1 MKAKGISGMKKQ
13 NGKAMGAFAS
23 GRCRSE
29 FNLVFEDFMRSLGGS
44 VAEDAGNPYCG
55 KSLSVILEDI
65 SRPEHIVS
73 SSGERIL
80 LEDALGMGDWE
91 LVAEGF
97 DLNAVK
103 GAVGKVLKKVA
114 DAFRAVLRKSMG
126 AVQKFIEKLKANR
139 IVGKVIAK

>member
-44 VAEDAGNPYCG
+44 VAEGAGNPYYG

-65 SRPEHIVS
+65 GRPERLT
-73 SSGERIL
+73 SSGRKG
-80 LEDALGMGDWE
+80 DPPGGRPRDGRLGAG
-91 LVAEGF
+91 L
-97 DLNAVK
+97 
-103 GAVGKVLKKVA
+103 
-114 DAFRAVLRKSMG
+114 
-126 AVQKFIEKLKANR
+126 
-139 IVGKVIAK
+139 